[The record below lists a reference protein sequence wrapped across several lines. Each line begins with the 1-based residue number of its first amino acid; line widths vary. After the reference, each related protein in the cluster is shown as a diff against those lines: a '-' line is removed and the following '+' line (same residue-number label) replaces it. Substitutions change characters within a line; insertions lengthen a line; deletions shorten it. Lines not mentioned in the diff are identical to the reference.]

1 MNQDRPQPDRL
12 LQLINGYWTTGVISA
27 AAELSIFDHLEA
39 GALNAADLASSAAIS
54 ERGAQTLLDGLVSIG
69 LVQVSGGTHRNT
81 PEASVYLVTGTSHC
95 LADFA
100 RLKSRH
106 MAALTGLPEVVRAG
120 GPLDDSVVEVADN
133 PHWQSLVVALAAQSV
148 PAAEIAATV
157 LGIADMGVM
166 SILDVGGGAGAY
178 SLRFLRCNPLAR
190 ATQVDW
196 APINAIARRQLDEA
210 GLGDRFDT
218 VDSDFHTVDLGRE
231 RFDVAVYSHIAHQ
244 EGPEANVR
252 MLTRMRQAL
261 RPGGA
266 LVICDYVVNDDRAG
280 PAFPLMFAAE
290 MLLKSPHGS
299 TWRQQDYCEW
309 LARAGLVHVTF
320 TPVPGATLVVART
333 RTPEHAQAQA
343 PAGHVADRR
352 QGTGR

>member
-12 LQLINGYWTTGVISA
+12 LQLINGYWATGVISA
-27 AAELSIFDHLEA
+27 AVELSVFDHLDG
-39 GALNAADLASSAAIS
+39 GARSAAELASLAGVSV
-54 ERGAQTLLDGLVSIG
+54 RGAQTLLDGLVSIG
-69 LVQVSGGTHRNT
+69 LVEVNGVTYQNT
-81 PEASVYLVTGTSHC
+81 IEASVYLVTGTRHC

-106 MAALTGLPEVVRAG
+106 MAALTDLPEVVRAG
-120 GPLDDSVVEVADN
+120 GPLEGSVVEVADN
-133 PHWQSLVVALAAQSV
+133 PHWESLVIALAAQSV
-148 PAAEIAATV
+148 PAAEIAAV
-157 LGIADMGVM
+157 LLGIADMGEM
-166 SILDVGGGAGAY
+166 SILDVGGGSGVY
-178 SLRFLRCNPLAR
+178 SIRFLECNPLAR

-210 GLGDRFDT
+210 GLSDRFDT
-218 VDSDFHTVDLGRE
+218 IDSDFHTVDLGRE

-244 EGPEANVR
+244 EGPDANVE
-252 MLTRMRQAL
+252 MFTKMRRAL

-266 LVICDYVVNDDRAG
+266 LVICDYVVDDDRTR

-299 TWRQQDYCEW
+299 TWRRKDYCEW
-309 LARAGLVHVTF
+309 LARAGLAHVMF

-333 RTPEHAQAQA
+333 RMQEEAET
-343 PAGHVADRR
+343 PAGHEADRQ
-352 QGTGR
+352 QGAGR